1 MGCFITFEGP
11 DGSGK
16 TTQAQILYHDLAGEG
31 YLVLLVR
38 EPGGTDI
45 GDQIR
50 AVLHDTKNVQ
60 MLPNAELLLY
70 SASRAQ
76 LVGQVIRP
84 ALEAGTIVLCD
95 RYAES
100 TLAYQGYGRGLDLE
114 LLKAITH
121 FATGGLRPD
130 LIVYLDIDVEEG
142 LRRRQSSSRAG
153 EGEWNRMDQQ
163 ELDFHRR
170 ARAGYLQMAAAEPE
184 RWFIVEATRPVTW
197 IRDVIGKR
205 VKRLLAQRQS
215 QSTATGAAPQ
225 GTAKESSGE
234 EAGTDEAHH

>member
-1 MGCFITFEGP
+1 MSAFITFEGP

-16 TTQAQILYHDLAGEG
+16 TTQIQALHNDLKDEG
-31 YLVLLVR
+31 YPVLLVR
-38 EPGGTDI
+38 EPGGTSI

-50 AVLHDTKNVQ
+50 AVLHDTSNAE

-76 LVGQVIRP
+76 LVGQMIRP
-84 ALEAGTIVLCD
+84 SLQAGAVVLCD

-114 LLKAITH
+114 LLKAITQ

-130 LIVYLDIDVEEG
+130 LIVYLDIDAQEG
-142 LRRRQSSSRAG
+142 LRRRQKGSRAG

-163 ELDFHRR
+163 GLGFYRR
-170 ARAGYLQMAAAEPE
+170 VRAGYLQMAAGEPQ
-184 RWFIVEATRPVTW
+184 RWFMVDASRSAAEVGEA
-197 IRDVIGKR
+197 IREKVRGF
-205 VKRLLAQRQS
+205 LAQR
-215 QSTATGAAPQ
+215 TTR
-225 GTAKESSGE
+225 
-234 EAGTDEAHH
+234 

>member
-1 MGCFITFEGP
+1 MSCFITFEGP

-16 TTQAQILYHDLAGEG
+16 TTQVQALYEHLVAER
-31 YLVLLVR
+31 YPVLLVR

-50 AVLHDTKNVQ
+50 AILHDTKNVN

-76 LVGQVIRP
+76 LVGQMIRP
-84 ALEAGTIVLCD
+84 ALEAGSIVLCD

-100 TLAYQGYGRGLDLE
+100 TLAYQGYGHGLDLE
-114 LLKAITH
+114 LLKAITT

-130 LIVYLDIDVEEG
+130 LIIYLDIEVEEG
-142 LRRRQSSSRAG
+142 LRRKQSGFHAG
-153 EGEWNRMDQQ
+153 EGEWNRMDQK

-170 ARAGYLQMAAAEPE
+170 VRAGYLQMAAAEPE
-184 RWFIVEATRPVTW
+184 RWFVLDAMRP
-197 IRDVIGKR
+197 IASIQHSIQER
-205 VKRLLAQRQS
+205 VRRLLMEKKSSR
-215 QSTATGAAPQ
+215 TAR
-225 GTAKESSGE
+225 SHE
-234 EAGTDEAHH
+234 E

>member
-16 TTQAQILYHDLAGEG
+16 STQIQSLYEDLRSEG
-31 YLVLLVR
+31 YPVLLAR

-45 GDQIR
+45 GDQVR
-50 AVLHDTKNVQ
+50 AVLHDPENVG

-84 ALEAGTIVLCD
+84 ALQAGRVVLCD

-100 TLAYQGYGRGLDLE
+100 TLAYQGYGRGLDMEALE
-114 LLKAITH
+114 AITH

-130 LIVYLDIDVEEG
+130 LIIYLDIEAEAG
-142 LRRRQSSSRAG
+142 LHRRQSGRLAG
-153 EGEWNRMDQQ
+153 TAEWNRMDQQ
-163 ELDFHRR
+163 ELEFYRR
-170 ARAGYLQMAAAEPE
+170 VRAGYLQMAEAETG
-184 RWFIVEATRPVTW
+184 RWFVVDATRQVAD
-197 IRDVIGKR
+197 IRASIGER
-205 VKRLLAQRQS
+205 VRHFLAERHIHS
-215 QSTATGAAPQ
+215 
-225 GTAKESSGE
+225 
-234 EAGTDEAHH
+234 